1 MEGTNRNQMIL
12 KTVLNAGFISE
23 TAMVNGAGLHYLR
36 GGEGPALILV
46 HGFPQDW
53 SEYHAIMPDL
63 AKQFTVIAVDLRGI
77 GGSTAQS
84 GGYDA
89 ANMAEDIYQLASTLG
104 LKDLYVVGHDLG
116 GMVAYALVRR
126 YPELL
131 TGAMI
136 LDQVIPGM
144 DGWEQV
150 QSSPAVWHIH
160 FMQLSELP
168 EKLISGRQ
176 SDYLGHFLSFGK
188 FSPDEIA
195 QQLQAYAAP
204 AQLHAALEMYRAFPA
219 NVQFNQEHRGPN
231 DVPLFVGAGAG
242 SPFAA
247 LLPKIA
253 DGLRASGFAQVQTGL
268 LPNSIHY
275 VVADNP
281 KGIANLII
289 QYGTSS

>member
-1 MEGTNRNQMIL
+1 
-12 KTVLNAGFISE
+12 
-23 TAMVNGAGLHYLR
+23 MVNGASLHYLR
-36 GGEGPALILV
+36 GGKGPPLILV

-53 SEYHAIMPDL
+53 SEYRAIMPDL

-77 GGSTAQS
+77 GGSTVQF

-89 ANMAEDIYQLASTLG
+89 ANMAEDIFQLASTLG
-104 LKDLYVVGHDLG
+104 LKKPYIVGHDLG
-116 GMVAYALVRR
+116 GMVAYAFVRR
-126 YPELL
+126 YPNLL

-136 LDQVIPGM
+136 LDQVIPGI

-160 FMQLSELP
+160 FMQLPELP

-176 SDYLGHFLSFGK
+176 SAYLGHFLNFGK
-188 FSPDEIA
+188 FSADEIA

-242 SPFAA
+242 SPFAP
-247 LLPKIA
+247 LVPKIA
-253 DGLRASGFAQVQTGL
+253 DGLRASGFAEVQTGL
-268 LPNSIHY
+268 IPNSIHY
-275 VVADNP
+275 LVSDNP
-281 KGIANLII
+281 EGVANLII
-289 QYGTSS
+289 QYGISPLKSAKP